1 MELIKDLSQN
11 CAQIDTEL
19 QKVEQQLTE
28 LDPYAKDID
37 QNQHTIDQINN
48 KLSSYRNEIKKISNS
63 LDEFEEYISP
73 EIIKHLKDLELKV
86 EQLLDKMEE
95 YNRAFKM
102 AKTIRSEYLFNM
114 EKVHGWIIDTEEKLK
129 SHYTEPLEYKVS
141 IHNSCQERPSVSEW
155 YDTANKNGQSI
166 IESTQDESEA
176 FNIRQNLEHTR
187 ERLGHIFTLL
197 DDQKTI
203 IDNVVDAWSKFMELY
218 QIIINW
224 ATEKKVFVNQEL
236 RINNQQEAQTKLN
249 EYTVCKCLISLY
261 LS

>member
-1 MELIKDLSQN
+1 LELIKDLSKN

-19 QKVEQQLTE
+19 QKIEQQLTE

-37 QNQHTIDQINN
+37 QNQHTVEQIHN
-48 KLSSYRNEIKKISNS
+48 KLSNYHNEIKKIANS
-63 LDEFEEYISP
+63 LSEFEEFISP

-86 EQLLDKMEE
+86 EGLLDKMEE

-102 AKTIRSEYLFNM
+102 AKTIRTEYLFNM

-141 IHNSCQERPSVSEW
+141 IHNSCQERPLVTEW
-155 YDTANKNGQSI
+155 YDTANKNGHGI

-224 ATEKKVFVNQEL
+224 ATEKKIFVNQEL
-236 RINNQQEAQTKLN
+236 KINNQQEAQTKLT
-249 EYTVCKCLISLY
+249 EYTVCIYC
-261 LS
+261 